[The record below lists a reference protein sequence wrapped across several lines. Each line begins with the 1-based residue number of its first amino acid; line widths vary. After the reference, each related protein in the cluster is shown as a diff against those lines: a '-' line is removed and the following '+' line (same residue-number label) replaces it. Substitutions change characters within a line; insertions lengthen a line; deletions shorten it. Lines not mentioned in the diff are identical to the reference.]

1 MVEKNHCYFVHEI
14 SYLLTSQASIAW
26 EAFRQVFLL
35 DVVEQVTSP
44 LVFVITISTSPKVSS
59 HHSLAENHLVAAEF
73 VLDNRAQDKKDLGHL
88 DRCIVKERVGSL
100 KFVVIPICRIERG
113 SKLLDI
119 TTLLQKLFTYVR
131 GHTGPLKDFSH
142 PSPFMTSF
150 RNFLFTKK

>member
-1 MVEKNHCYFVHEI
+1 M
-14 SYLLTSQASIAW
+14 
-26 EAFRQVFLL
+26 FLL

-44 LVFVITISTSPKVSS
+44 LVFVITISTSPKVSG
-59 HHSLAENHLVAAEF
+59 HHSLAENRLVAAEF

-100 KFVVIPICRIERG
+100 KFVVLPICRIEMG

-119 TTLLQKLFTYVR
+119 TTLLPKLFIYVR
-131 GHTGPLKDFSH
+131 GRTGPLRHFSH

-150 RNFLFTKK
+150 RSFPFTKK